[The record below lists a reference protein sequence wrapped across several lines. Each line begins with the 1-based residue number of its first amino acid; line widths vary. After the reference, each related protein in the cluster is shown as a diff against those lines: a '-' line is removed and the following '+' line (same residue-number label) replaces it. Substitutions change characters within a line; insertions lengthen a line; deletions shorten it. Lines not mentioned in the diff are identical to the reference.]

1 MKFLNKAA
9 AIFATLLATISP
21 IIQANDLVN
30 DPFIRQATSHKSFE
44 PGGQY
49 HLFGGARG
57 SVADRDGKIIVLPT
71 STQNLGSL
79 KMEQAIV
86 SGNVSFKTKFSGHH
100 HDEHAPF
107 SDYNSVSKSDT
118 QGQALIG
125 FTTYKLNVS
134 GTKIHPADGYDG
146 EQGSGYPEP
155 TGARDEYYYGIG
167 GSATRVS
174 VDFNDSRPTD
184 QRFLDRFSGAW
195 NTATN
200 GLSNAWNTAT
210 THNPD
215 LNRAGNAA
223 EAIDA
228 AMSGIGSLKDAGFE
242 AIGAGDAYQGLST
255 LKAIAGMEALRSLPA
270 EAQMQAVAGLTSG
283 ANAYDGAVA
292 SYDDWAARNPN
303 KAVVVGAVANVAEQA
318 ISRGGKNSSSVDEFS
333 TKRPTS
339 FRNDTVKNAWDN
351 AENGSEVN
359 TKKCPTCGNDVR
371 GNPHN
376 KESRNTDEGWDVS
389 HNPSW
394 NNRDHSS
401 YGSRKELLDDYNQG
415 TGLEC
420 RHCNRSGQDN
430 DERFNKE

>member
-1 MKFLNKAA
+1 MKFLKNTCKFLTIAVS
-9 AIFATLLATISP
+9 LLVTTVSTSH
-21 IIQANDLVN
+21 ANDLVN
-30 DPFIRQATSHKSFE
+30 DPFIRQVTSHKSFE

-155 TGARDEYYYGIG
+155 TGARDEYYYGLG

-270 EAQMQAVAGLTSG
+270 EAQLEAVSGLTQS
-283 ANAYDGAVA
+283 ANIHDNAVA
-292 SYDDWAARNPN
+292 SYNDWAVGNPN
-303 KAVVVGAVANVAEQA
+303 AAMVVGGVVDRFSNSINKKISA
-318 ISRGGKNSSSVDEFS
+318 ISPEQRRADKLSKIDRSGKDF
-333 TKRPTS
+333 TKAGKDAVIEL
-339 FRNDTVKNAWDN
+339 NKQKNNGIAKCENCGIETVKSKKSMSGVIPPSNETQVDHVVAKSKGGSGTPN
-351 AENGSEVN
+351 NGQV
-359 TKKCPTCGNDVR
+359 
-371 GNPHN
+371 
-376 KESRNTDEGWDVS
+376 
-389 HNPSW
+389 
-394 NNRDHSS
+394 
-401 YGSRKELLDDYNQG
+401 L
-415 TGLEC
+415 C
-420 RHCNRSGQDN
+420 RSCNRKKS
-430 DERFNKE
+430 NK